1 MHGIPRPDTVIAHHL
16 TGFLLAAGLCLT
28 ATTSAAGSPTKTP
41 SVSLGSKKQQTAEP
55 LNRLVLRAVEKMPR
69 GGGYQTG
76 VTAFS
81 RLCDDAVS
89 WNERAERLTFKPRRA
104 TPSFCSEAVYFVF
117 VLALQE
123 WERENRLRF
132 PGGFWQYMRPYRNQA
147 DGVRGWGR
155 MNANGPGLAKW
166 AYELRAGVN
175 FTDIRKALPGDF
187 LKIFWTPRIGAR
199 EYGHFVIYLGMTK
212 SADGTPLVRFWSS
225 NTDAGY
231 GIKCAALSDCKRL
244 LFTRIV
250 NPKQFAAYNR
260 LPDTDEWLFS
270 LLKKEV
276 SPREMLKRC
285 GIKP

>member
-1 MHGIPRPDTVIAHHL
+1 MIVRRLTV
-16 TGFLLAAGLCLT
+16 FLLTAGLCL
-28 ATTSAAGSPTKTP
+28 SAAATPSAKVPRKTP
-41 SVSLGSKKQQTAEP
+41 SVSAASKQQQSTEP
-55 LNRLVLRAVEKMPR
+55 LNRLVLRAIKKMPQ

-76 VTAFS
+76 RVAFS
-81 RLCDDAVS
+81 RLCDEAVI
-89 WNERAERLTFKPRRA
+89 WDERNQRPIFKPRRA
-104 TPSFCSEAVYFVF
+104 TPSFCSEAAYFAL

-132 PGGFWQYMRPYRNQA
+132 PAGFWQYMRPSVAQA

-166 AYELRAGVN
+166 AHELRAGIN
-175 FTDIRKALPGDF
+175 FSDIRKARPGDF

-199 EYGHFVIYLGMTK
+199 EYGHFVIYLGTAH

-231 GIKCAALSDCKRL
+231 GIKYAALSDCKRL

-250 NPKQFAAYNR
+250 HPRQFAAYNR
-260 LPDTDEWLFS
+260 LPETDEWLLS
-270 LLKKEV
+270 LMKKEV
-276 SPREMLKRC
+276 SPREMFKRC